1 MSADRADEENLKTT
15 SFTKGEWTENEPI
28 ALAMDYD
35 LVAETFATAGVP
47 LVTITPLTLTAL
59 AYVTGG
65 LDSALMKRPDDLLT
79 EWESAITARGAQA
92 GGGDAATNARA
103 TAEGSCT
110 SDVERMAVRLVE
122 AKDGV
127 MQLVSPLREL
137 PHVQAAGLNVQPF
150 KRLVRL
156 ANAHGS
162 MTTATIRSLATRLGL
177 SLPDDNDSSETARAK
192 WVWQLALLERSVTIR
207 ALGYLKAAQADGKW
221 DATVVAL
228 SDTGRFTAPWMA
240 AAKAAKTAE
249 AAAAAAAAAAGA
261 GFVTI
266 PVLDYMAHV
275 SAAFSSAD
283 ANALAKQ
290 FAYATAGLHRVTLSG
305 TQSDVWKTA
314 CGMAMQRVMRERN
327 HGLDKLP
334 VIPATIPDALSTL
347 LLYMMP
353 TDAGGGAALP
363 VGSPAPAVPA
373 ATTAPAM
380 GSVSFD
386 GASLKALQNLAA
398 ASAATANKPDP
409 IVLGHSKVADGG
421 TLRRSEFSQLATW
434 PSSKRTRRS

>member
-15 SFTKGEWTENEPI
+15 SFTKGEWTENDPI

-47 LVTITPLTLTAL
+47 LATITPLTLTAL

-79 EWESAITARGAQA
+79 EWEAAITARGAQA

-137 PHVQAAGLNVQPF
+137 PQVQATGLNVQPF

-192 WVWQLALLERSVTIR
+192 WVWQLALLERSVTTR

-240 AAKAAKTAE
+240 
-249 AAAAAAAAAAGA
+249 
-261 GFVTI
+261 
-266 PVLDYMAHV
+266 
-275 SAAFSSAD
+275 
-283 ANALAKQ
+283 
-290 FAYATAGLHRVTLSG
+290 
-305 TQSDVWKTA
+305 
-314 CGMAMQRVMRERN
+314 C
-327 HGLDKLP
+327 
-334 VIPATIPDALSTL
+334 
-347 LLYMMP
+347 LLY
-353 TDAGGGAALP
+353 TSDA
-363 VGSPAPAVPA
+363 
-373 ATTAPAM
+373 
-380 GSVSFD
+380 
-386 GASLKALQNLAA
+386 
-398 ASAATANKPDP
+398 
-409 IVLGHSKVADGG
+409 AD
-421 TLRRSEFSQLATW
+421 E
-434 PSSKRTRRS
+434 